1 MRELLTDKETAK
13 ILGIKINQLYETVDF
28 FDKYDDD
35 PWDLIEGEHF
45 EFVQSTGDY
54 QERRFTEEGIE
65 AIAKYLEGDKEG
77 VISRVMEML
86 THRKRKRKQM
96 LVSRRITQELIEA
109 NGIVHASGEL
119 LFIDKRTSIKVLQTN
134 GLGIKNSIT
143 RLVRS
148 DSLDGQEG
156 LEIEKHFVL
165 DKDGEKAWSQKG
177 LASIAM
183 DMKENASI
191 TKCRRAWVSA
201 VGEVVED
208 CFKKELKRLSSAD
221 LRINRAIKHAKR
233 AARDTCQVTGSRK
246 ARGKKLTLDGH
257 HLFNKSSRPDL
268 ADLHENVLILES
280 SIHADFHSWQCRRGP
295 KCEPKDF
302 LEYLATARFDLVDPS
317 NSAAA
322 ARHDAL
328 IERLV
333 KLQKNFEGNK
343 LRYI

>member
-1 MRELLTDKETAK
+1 MRELLTDRESAK
-13 ILGIKINQLYETVDF
+13 ILGIKINQLYDTVDF
-28 FDKYDDD
+28 FDRYDDD
-35 PWDLIEGEHF
+35 PWDLVEGEHF
-45 EFVQSTGDY
+45 EFIQSTGDY

-65 AIAKYLEGDKEG
+65 AIAKYLEGDREG
-77 VISRVMEML
+77 VIDRVMEMF

-119 LFIDKRTSIKVLQTN
+119 LFVDRRTSIKVLQTN
-134 GLGIKNSIT
+134 GLGINNAVD
-143 RLVRS
+143 RLVKL

-156 LEIEKHFVL
+156 LELEKHFVL
-165 DKDGEKAWSQKG
+165 DESGEKAWSQKG

-183 DMKENASI
+183 DMKVNSSI
-191 TKCRRAWVSA
+191 TKSRRAWVSA

-208 CFKKELKRLSSAD
+208 CFRKELKRLSSAD
-221 LRINRAIKHAKR
+221 LRVTKAIKHAKR

-246 ARGKKLTLDGH
+246 ARGRQLTLDGH

-268 ADLHENVLILES
+268 ADLHENILILES
-280 SIHADFHSWQCRRGP
+280 SIHADFHSWQSRRGA

-302 LEYLATARFDLVDPS
+302 LEYLSTARFDLIDPS

-322 ARHDAL
+322 ARHDSL
-328 IERLV
+328 TERLV
-333 KLQKNFEGNK
+333 ILQKNYEGNR
-343 LRYI
+343 LRYA